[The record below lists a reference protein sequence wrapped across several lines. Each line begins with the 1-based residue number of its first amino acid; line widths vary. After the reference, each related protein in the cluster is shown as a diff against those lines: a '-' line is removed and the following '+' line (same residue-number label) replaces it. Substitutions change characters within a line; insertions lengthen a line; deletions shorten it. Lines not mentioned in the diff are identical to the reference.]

1 MRFVAALLLA
11 VAAARPAVREIRNLQ
26 EYDKLIQHHKS
37 ETGLPVVVDFY
48 SDSCGPCRMIA
59 PAFKKLAKEM
69 KDRAVFAK
77 VNVALARDVASRMR
91 VSSMPT
97 FHFYEDGVKRHEFSG
112 AGEYQLKQLAERV
125 ASDAQAKNV
134 RLSSDSLQAFYDEHD
149 PAKDAKSIGEILSKC
164 ASLAKGKECV
174 GGAARELAKKLK
186 QKFGDAPVLSKRFGA
201 AKAPPPKVKRS
212 RSLDTASTDELLAEL
227 AKRSDDD
234 DLAFAASKAADEARM
249 ELEEDDEDEE
259 EEEESELPLY
269 RPHGQ
274 FAERVVIVGAGPG
287 GLSAAVYAA
296 RAGLAPVVIAP
307 DGGGQLLGKGV
318 TVENYP
324 GVQGDTGPG
333 LVKKMQQHAADCGAV
348 FYPHKSY
355 EVDLSQRPFVVRT
368 PEANISAHSLIIATG
383 ADSRW
388 LGVDGEATYRG
399 GGVSSCATCDGFLF
413 RDLDVAVI
421 GGGDT
426 AMEDALVLARTSKSV
441 TVVHRR
447 DAFRAS
453 HEMAK
458 RVLEHPKITIRWN
471 ATVESFRGEEVRE
484 DDGSRSMLTGVNLRD
499 TSTGEADALDVKAA
513 FVAIGHDPNT
523 RLFGGL
529 LKTNGQGY
537 LELSGGRFAT
547 ELSVAGVFAAG
558 DVADPIYRQAIT
570 SAGSGAMA
578 ALDAERFLSEQGIQ
592 DESER
597 FADDLMAELMA
608 DMGSSDAYNAYSEP
622 VDLTSANA
630 RAEL

>member
-1 MRFVAALLLA
+1 MMQKLLAALLG

-112 AGEYQLKQLAERV
+112 AGEYQLRQLAERV

-149 PAKDAKSIGEILSKC
+149 PSKKDIGKILSKC

-174 GGAARELAKKLK
+174 GGAARELAKKLR
-186 QKFGDAPVLSKRFGA
+186 QKFGAAPALSTRFGA
-201 AKAPPPKVKRS
+201 AKAPPPKVTRS
-212 RSLDTASTDELLAEL
+212 RSLDAASTDELLAEL
-227 AKRSDDD
+227 AKRADDD
-234 DLAFAASKAADEARM
+234 DLAFAAANAADEARM
-249 ELEEDDEDEE
+249 ELEEDEEEDEG
-259 EEEESELPLY
+259 ELPLY

-287 GLSAAVYAA
+287 GLSAAVYAS
-296 RAGLAPVVIAP
+296 RAGLAPVVVAP

-333 LVKKMQQHAADCGAV
+333 LVKKMRQHAADCGAV
-348 FYPHKSY
+348 FYAHKSY

-368 PEANISAHSLIIATG
+368 PEANISAHALIIATG

-388 LGVDGEATYRG
+388 LGVEGEATYRG

-471 ATVESFRGEEVRE
+471 ATVEAFRGEEVR
-484 DDGSRSMLTGVNLRD
+484 DDAGSRSMLTGVTLRD
-499 TSTGEADALDVKAA
+499 TATGEADALAVKAA

-537 LELSGGRFAT
+537 LELRGGRFAT
-547 ELSVAGVFAAG
+547 EVSVAGVFAAG

-578 ALDAERFLSEQGIQ
+578 ALDAERFLSEKGIQ